1 LRPTAFSILRCPGSK
16 GWFVP
21 YAERFVRKER
31 PKTIVDAFAG
41 TGVVGLT
48 LLNSG
53 YGQCLVLAEKD
64 PELRHFFNVALRDA
78 GLAIRVRSWT
88 HKLWAIEPQKQRD
101 FAFESVE
108 AMATTDPAFSVL
120 LRTRL
125 QFNGIMKR
133 AVSARTPARNWWS
146 LNLGTSLE
154 LLYNARHKIQVFGDA
169 FEALDAANRRG
180 SYAFVD
186 PPYTV
191 SRYSAGHK
199 LYRVSEVD
207 HEALLRSLAAWRG
220 SWQLTSELCPEILRM
235 AREVDPELSIRQYV
249 VPMRTVMGS
258 EKMELVLAR
267 SAR

>member
-1 LRPTAFSILRCPGSK
+1 MRQTAFSILRCPGSK

-21 YAERFVRKER
+21 YAERFVRRER
-31 PKTIVDAFAG
+31 PKTIVDSFAG
-41 TGVVGLT
+41 SAVVGLT
-48 LLNSG
+48 LLNRG
-53 YGQCLVLAEKD
+53 HGQRLVLAEKD
-64 PELRHFFNVALRDA
+64 PELRHFFHVALRDA
-78 GLAIRVRSWT
+78 GLAMRVRSWT
-88 HKLWAIEPQKQRD
+88 HKLWAIEPRKQRD

-125 QFNGIMKR
+125 QFNGNMKGTI
-133 AVSARTPARNWWS
+133 STRTPARNWWS

-154 LLYNARHKIQVFGDA
+154 LLYNARHKIQVSADA
-169 FEALDAANRRG
+169 FEALHAANRRD

-199 LYRVSEVD
+199 LYRESEVD

-220 SWQLTSELCPEILRM
+220 SWQLTSEFCPEILRM
-235 AREVDPELSIRQYV
+235 AREIDSELPIRQYV

-258 EKMELVLAR
+258 AKMELVLAR